1 MEAFDLNL
9 LSAWI
14 VLGFGVLL
22 GLLCGSF
29 LNVVIYRLPLG
40 LSLIRPSSQ
49 CPHCGTKI
57 APYDNVP
64 VLGYLW
70 LLGRSR
76 CCKQR
81 ISPRYPLVELF
92 GGLTGGAVVTMKLL
106 PFAEELTLGNSLLL
120 FWIYLALLL
129 GLIAAAAIDFEHMIL
144 PDSITLGGIAL
155 GLLSSTIRGEVDL
168 LSSLIGSVVGFV
180 GLWFPFIWL
189 HEKVRGFPGMGLGD
203 AKLLALA
210 GAWLGP
216 AGALITLFLGAVQGT
231 LFAGLALLI
240 AGKIEEPRAVTQQ
253 REELLLAIEQA
264 DAEEKEVL
272 LQELAADPL
281 GVPPELA
288 PGGPRVAF
296 GPFLALAIFELILFY
311 EPVRDILYERLYL

>member
-9 LSAWI
+9 LPAWI
-14 VLGFGVLL
+14 VLAFGVIL

-40 LSLIRPSSQ
+40 LSLIRPGSQ

-64 VLGYLW
+64 VFGFLW
-70 LLGRSR
+70 LRGHSR
-76 CCKQR
+76 CCKQK
-81 ISPRYPLVELF
+81 ISYRYPLVELC

-106 PFAEELTLGNSLLL
+106 PFADELTLGHALLL
-120 FWIYLALLL
+120 FWVYLTLLL

-144 PDSITLGGIAL
+144 PDSITLGGIVL
-155 GLLSSTIRGEVDL
+155 GLLSSTLRSEVDVS
-168 LSSLIGSVVGFV
+168 SSLIGSAVGFI

-216 AGALITLFLGAVQGT
+216 IGALITLFLGAVQGT
-231 LFAGLALLI
+231 IFAGISLLVV
-240 AGKIEEPRAVTQQ
+240 GRIEEPPAVTAQ
-253 REELLLAIEQA
+253 RNELLHAIEQA
-264 DAEEKEVL
+264 EGEEKEAL
-272 LQELAADPL
+272 LRELAADPL
-281 GVPPELA
+281 GLPPEQA
-288 PGGPRVAF
+288 EGGPRVAF
-296 GPFLALAIFELILFY
+296 GPFLALAVFELILFY